1 VRRARIL
8 FEGAVRNALVT
19 SDSELCLDDGRQLPA
34 QSCTFL
40 PPATGTMYAVGLNY
54 AEHASELSF
63 QAPPEPMIFVKAPG
77 ALAGHGARC
86 LRPDGVKLMHFEGE
100 LAVVIGRLARRV
112 TRDNALD
119 FVAGYT
125 ICNDYAVRDYLENF
139 YRPNL
144 RVKSRDG
151 LTPVGPW
158 IVPAGELGD
167 AAGLG
172 LRTLVN
178 GREHQNGNTRD
189 MIFSVP
195 HLIEY
200 LSGILTLAPG
210 DMIATGTPPGVADVQ
225 GGDEVVVEIERIGSL
240 ASTIVTERDYYQAA
254 EHRT

>member
-1 VRRARIL
+1 VRSARIL
-8 FEGAVRNALVT
+8 FEGAVRNAMVT
-19 SDSELCLDDGRQLPA
+19 SDLVLCLEDGRQLPV
-34 QSCTFL
+34 QTSVFL

-54 AEHASELSF
+54 AEHANELSF
-63 QAPPEPMIFVKAPG
+63 QAPPEPLIFVKAPG

-86 LRPDGVKLMHFEGE
+86 PRPDGVRLMHFEGE
-100 LAVVIGRLARRV
+100 LAVVIGRRARGIA
-112 TRDNALD
+112 RDKALD

-158 IVPAGELGD
+158 IVPAAELGD
-167 AAGLG
+167 GSGLG

-210 DMIATGTPPGVADVQ
+210 DMIATGTPPGVHDVQ
-225 GGDEVVVEIERIGSL
+225 PGDEVVVEIERVGFL
-240 ASTIVTERDYYQAA
+240 ASTIVSERDYYRAA
-254 EHRT
+254 EHRS